1 MSASSGFPRPKKQ
14 IQRVG
19 KSLALNYSQEYM
31 NVCVCMVPCEGVGYP
46 IQDVF
51 PGILGMR
58 REHTSDGTLDPGQ
71 TAY

>member
-31 NVCVCMVPCEGVGYP
+31 NVCVHGAMRRSGHP